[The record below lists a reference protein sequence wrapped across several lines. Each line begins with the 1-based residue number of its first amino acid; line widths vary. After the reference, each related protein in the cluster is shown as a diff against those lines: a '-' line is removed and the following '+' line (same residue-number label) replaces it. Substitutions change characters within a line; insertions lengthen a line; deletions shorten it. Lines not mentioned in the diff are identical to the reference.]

1 MGRSVNGTRYSS
13 AGWAALYT
21 SDATVAVTNPDWQE
35 RKQTR
40 QINTSTCRQC
50 TCIATGYL
58 PTLLVQTTW
67 CSTEVFSQ
75 TSTFRARFSVAISH
89 LIYHDD
95 PISYNTTTLSF
106 NCALIKVSIC
116 LLVREITGHWW
127 KTKSNQRFGLDP
139 STVSDAILFGGQI
152 RQKLQ

>member
-35 RKQTR
+35 RKQTNKHEHLQAMYMYCHR
-40 QINTSTCRQC
+40 
-50 TCIATGYL
+50 L
-58 PTLLVQTTW
+58 PTDSACANDLVFNRSVLRQVL
-67 CSTEVFSQ
+67 SEHD
-75 TSTFRARFSVAISH
+75 FRLH
-89 LIYHDD
+89 LIYYDD
-95 PISYNTTTLSF
+95 PISYNNTTLSF